1 MKSVGK
7 DLIFIKIQLPSSF
20 TILLINSTV
29 LYICFIYFSC
39 FFYSSLNNLLFLIK
53 KIAFYK
59 KYDIEVPKCYP
70 KLITIN
76 FTHYIKIIYLNKIG
90 IKAKLIF

>member
-20 TILLINSTV
+20 TILLIDSII
-29 LYICFIYFSC
+29 LYIFLYIFPV

-59 KYDIEVPKCYP
+59 
-70 KLITIN
+70 N
-76 FTHYIKIIYLNKIG
+76 FV
-90 IKAKLIF
+90 